1 MKAPS
6 NLFINPQICSTFADM
21 KSKYIYSILT
31 SSKNA
36 YKIADSTK
44 DLMRIQKNINTQ
56 YKNEKFNQNSDH
68 LIGLDSCI

>member
-1 MKAPS
+1 
-6 NLFINPQICSTFADM
+6 M

-44 DLMRIQKNINTQ
+44 DLVRIQKNINTQ

>member
-1 MKAPS
+1 
-6 NLFINPQICSTFADM
+6 M

-36 YKIADSTK
+36 YKIVDSTK
-44 DLMRIQKNINTQ
+44 DLVRIQKNINTQ

-68 LIGLDSCI
+68 PIGRDSCI